1 MIYLLTFIEYRYS
14 LLATFAPLLEP
25 AIPKLIVRLR
35 CACQKF
41 YLFSSASVWAIIG
54 VVYRSLEGCFGIRIE
69 EELNV
74 IAIFAYV
81 KQ

>member
-54 VVYRSLEGCFGIRIE
+54 VVYRRMFWYKDWRGIKCNCHLCLCE
-69 EELNV
+69 TV
-74 IAIFAYV
+74 
-81 KQ
+81 